1 MHLRTIQATAF
12 RNIFEVLKDII
23 NDVNVYFDKDGVRI
37 LSLDTARVSLVHMHL
52 TSDNFEEYS
61 CPEPIIAG
69 MNMTNTYKL
78 LKSVSNNDTLTLSC
92 EGSEYLDI
100 LIQNDTKKSKS
111 SFSLKLLDIN
121 EDILDVPELQMDT
134 LTTIPSVDF
143 QRICRDM
150 GNLANDIE
158 IFRDGN
164 ELQLS
169 CKGDFA
175 NQSTVI
181 ECPASVKTRIGNM
194 FSLKYI
200 NLFTK
205 ATGMCSSVQILQHK
219 SDSEMPVVLKYSIA
233 NLGDMKFYLA
243 PKID

>member
-1 MHLRTIQATAF
+1 MQLKTIQATAF

-23 NDVNVYFDKDGVRI
+23 NDVNVYFDSDGIRI

-52 TSDNFEEYS
+52 NSENFEEYTCTS
-61 CPEPIIAG
+61 PIIAG
-69 MNMTNTYKL
+69 MNMSNTYKL
-78 LKSVSNNDTLTLSC
+78 LKSVTNNDTLTLSC
-92 EGSEYLDI
+92 VDSEYLEFVI
-100 LIQNDTKKSKS
+100 ENETKKSKTK
-111 SFSLKLLDIN
+111 FSLKLLDIN
-121 EDILDVPELQMDT
+121 EDILDVPELQMDV

-158 IFRDGN
+158 IFRQGT

-181 ECPASVKTRIGNM
+181 ECPGSVDTKVGNV
-194 FSLKYI
+194 FSLKYM

-205 ATGMCSSVQILQHK
+205 ATGMCSSVQLLQHVSE
-219 SDSEMPVVLKYSIA
+219 SDMPIVLKYSIA